1 MSIIRVSGGKNRG
14 KISRVYGSS
23 NYVVSAPNINRGNNE
38 RKYYTH
44 IIQLAKSHVHSKN
57 YKKYISKTKKHG
69 NRLAE
74 KTLIKI
80 LKAYQDTLLGGK
92 KQKKQ
97 SKAEYISNNLEK
109 NLKKYKVSQSTLQKI
124 LKYDSQYSKKLV
136 KKDKTRKKK
145 INNRGNSKQKTSK
158 ISQAIADNSTYFL
171 QIINFSYQEVNE
183 DEVSHFIKSINKNR
197 KILSDNLIRNI
208 ILAYQDTLNKSISK
222 KQRKK
227 LVNDKLESNL
237 LRKGVHPDTI
247 KVILQLDSNHTNR
260 SVAKQA

>member
-1 MSIIRVSGGKNRG
+1 MSIIRVSGGKSRG

-23 NYVVSAPNINRGNNE
+23 NYVVSATKVKRGSNE

-44 IIQLAKSHVHSKN
+44 IIQLAKNHAHSKK

-92 KQKKQ
+92 EQKKQ

-136 KKDKTRKKK
+136 KKDKTCKKK
-145 INNRGNSKQKTSK
+145 RSNRGNSKQITTE
-158 ISQAIADNSTYFL
+158 ISQTIADNTSYIL
-171 QIINFSYQEVNE
+171 QIINFSYKTVNE
-183 DEVSHFIKSINKNR
+183 DEIDHFVKTINKSK
-197 KILSDNLIRNI
+197 KIMSDNLIRNI
-208 ILAYQDTLNKSISK
+208 IVAYRNTINKSTNK
-222 KQRKK
+222 KQIKK
-227 LVNDKLESNL
+227 LINKELENNL
-237 LRKGVHPDTI
+237 LRKGVHPVTI
-247 KVILQLDSNHTNR
+247 KIILRADKNYCN
-260 SVAKQA
+260 

>member
-1 MSIIRVSGGKNRG
+1 MAK
-14 KISRVYGSS
+14 
-23 NYVVSAPNINRGNNE
+23 NYVN
-38 RKYYTH
+38 
-44 IIQLAKSHVHSKN
+44 SKN
-57 YKKYISKTKKHG
+57 QKKYISKTKKYG

-109 NLKKYKVSQSTLQKI
+109 NLKKYKVYPSTIQKI

-145 INNRGNSKQKTSK
+145 ISNRGNSKQKTSI
-158 ISQAIADNSTYFL
+158 ISQVIAGNSTYFR
-171 QIINFSYQEVNE
+171 QIINFSYKEVND
-183 DEVSHFIKSINKNR
+183 DEASQFIKTINKNR
-197 KILSDNLIRNI
+197 KILSDNLVRNI
-208 ILAYQDTLNKSISK
+208 ILAYKDTLSKSTNK
-222 KQRKK
+222 KQRKR
-227 LVNDKLESNL
+227 LINDKLENSL

-247 KVILQLDSNHTNR
+247 KVILQLDSNYNNR
-260 SVAKQA
+260 SVAKQAQA

>member
-1 MSIIRVSGGKNRG
+1 M
-14 KISRVYGSS
+14 
-23 NYVVSAPNINRGNNE
+23 
-38 RKYYTH
+38 
-44 IIQLAKSHVHSKN
+44 
-57 YKKYISKTKKHG
+57 
-69 NRLAE
+69 
-74 KTLIKI
+74 
-80 LKAYQDTLLGGK
+80 
-92 KQKKQ
+92 
-97 SKAEYISNNLEK
+97 
-109 NLKKYKVSQSTLQKI
+109 
-124 LKYDSQYSKKLV
+124 

-247 KVILQLDSNHTNR
+247 KIILQLDPNHT
-260 SVAKQA
+260 